1 MEQHNGFLSSLPN
14 DRHLIEAQLMRK
26 FICTQ
31 QVLELFSLT
40 YATCL
45 QDLPNN
51 FLISQ
56 GSLNY
61 ENFTDLPMP
70 PLSLAIVGFIDTL
83 IDSLHPIKEACLSS
97 EELDVIDSTLK
108 LYFGNA
114 YIQTLMLHKVSRGI
128 TSCGLL
134 YGNIHNKFS
143 MVYVKIRYKTL
154 CTCICLKIHN
164 C

>member
-1 MEQHNGFLSSLPN
+1 
-14 DRHLIEAQLMRK
+14 
-26 FICTQ
+26 
-31 QVLELFSLT
+31 LT

-45 QDLPNN
+45 QDLLNN

-56 GSLNY
+56 NY

-83 IDSLHPIKEACLSS
+83 LVSLHPIKEACLSS

-134 YGNIHNKFS
+134 YGNIHNKS
-143 MVYVKIRYKTL
+143 TMVYVKIDTRP
-154 CTCICLKIHN
+154 CAPAFV
-164 C
+164 